1 MNSFN
6 DIRSERPDALSLTQL
21 NWLVKTALDEAL
33 PGTYWVRAE
42 TSEVRVNATSGHCYL
57 EFVEKDETTGQLV
70 AKSRGTIWAR
80 NFAVLRTYFEQE
92 TKQTF
97 ISGLK
102 VLVNVSVGY
111 HELYGLS
118 LTVHDIDPSYTLG
131 DMARK
136 RMEVIRRLQ
145 EEGVFD
151 LNKELTLAILPQ
163 RIAVISSPT
172 AAGYEDFVN
181 QLIHNDY
188 GFPFYVKLFPALM
201 QGEKTEESVIAA
213 LDRIYA
219 HRELFDVVVLIRG
232 GGSAADLSSFDSYTL
247 AANCAQFPLPI
258 ITGIGHERDDSVVDN
273 VAHTRMKTPTA
284 VATFLIG
291 RMAEQL
297 ALLDEL
303 RRTVCEATR
312 NQLTVKKTTWQILAT
327 RFPVFVTGHLER
339 HRADLHTLTARL
351 SSVPQLLEKHTEQL
365 ELVPVHIRKAAD
377 AMLTRHTHELALS
390 EQHIKLAS
398 PDHILKRGYT
408 LTLKDGK
415 IVKHAADL
423 SAGDEISVRFTDG
436 ERKGKIL
443 T

>member
-1 MNSFN
+1 
-6 DIRSERPDALSLTQL
+6 
-21 NWLVKTALDEAL
+21 
-33 PGTYWVRAE
+33 
-42 TSEVRVNATSGHCYL
+42 
-57 EFVEKDETTGQLV
+57 
-70 AKSRGTIWAR
+70 
-80 NFAVLRTYFEQE
+80 
-92 TKQTF
+92 
-97 ISGLK
+97 
-102 VLVNVSVGY
+102 
-111 HELYGLS
+111 
-118 LTVHDIDPSYTLG
+118 
-131 DMARK
+131 
-136 RMEVIRRLQ
+136 
-145 EEGVFD
+145 
-151 LNKELTLAILPQ
+151 
-163 RIAVISSPT
+163 
-172 AAGYEDFVN
+172 
-181 QLIHNDY
+181 
-188 GFPFYVKLFPALM
+188 M

-258 ITGIGHERDDSVVDN
+258 ITGIGHERDDSVVDK

-284 VATFLIG
+284 VAAFLIN

-339 HRADLHTLTARL
+339 HRTSLHTLAARL